1 MEPIPCTVGVNSP
14 ELLRFMGA
22 FILDLLQP
30 LLQEL
35 GKVAH
40 STDEARNALLAPSKL
55 EAQCRMYGGRVP
67 EFL

>member
-1 MEPIPCTVGVNSP
+1 MEPIPCTVGVSSP

-22 FILDLLQP
+22 FILGLLQP

-35 GKVAH
+35 EKVAH

-55 EAQCRMYGGRVP
+55 EAQCSLCGGRVP